1 MVLDSMEALMRLV
14 LASDMAKFPKKEETN
29 LSKLTSARD
38 LVYKLS
44 LEADFRDGAGEDF
57 DYFKNLY

>member
-38 LVYKLS
+38 LNPFIKIKQEYISYL
-44 LEADFRDGAGEDF
+44 
-57 DYFKNLY
+57 